1 MHSVKKRRLAGAV
14 VAFDSSDRR
23 SNVNTLF
30 SQRPES
36 LYPKR
41 FQIHCPPRGRLLH
54 LLVWHD
60 KVQEIFLP
68 LVLNNHRMNSSVHMQ
83 FRILGTDG
91 RNTVQEFC
99 PEERNRKTPGLSL
112 IAQLVTGIAL
122 ILGRALNSQPPFLE

>member
-1 MHSVKKRRLAGAV
+1 MQGVEERRLAGTIA
-14 VAFDSSDRR
+14 AFNSSDGC
-23 SNVNTLF
+23 SDVNTLF
-30 SQRPES
+30 SQRSES

-68 LVLNNHRMNSSVHMQ
+68 LVLNNHRMNSTVHMQ

-91 RNTVQEFC
+91 RNTGQEFC

-112 IAQLVTGIAL
+112 IAQLITGIAL